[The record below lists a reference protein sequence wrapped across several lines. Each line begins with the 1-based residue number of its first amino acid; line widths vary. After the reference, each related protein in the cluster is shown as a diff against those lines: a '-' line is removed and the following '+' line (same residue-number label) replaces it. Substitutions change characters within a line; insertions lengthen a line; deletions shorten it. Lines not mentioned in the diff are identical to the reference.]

1 MEIASN
7 KGVIADAS
15 TPAGRAG
22 MSESEWREAIKFDS
36 TDTGW
41 VIMSIG
47 MAIGAGIVFL
57 PVQVGLMGLWV
68 FLLSS
73 VIGYPAMYLF
83 QRLFINTLA
92 ESPECK
98 DYPSVISGYLGK
110 NWGILLGA
118 LYFVMLVIW
127 MFVYSTA
134 ITNDSASY
142 LHTFGVTEGLLSD
155 SPFYGLVLI
164 CILVAISS
172 RGEKLL
178 FKISTGMVLTKLL
191 VVAALGVS
199 MVGMWHLYNVGSLPP
214 LGLLVKNAIITL
226 PFTLTSILFIQTLSP
241 MVISYR
247 SREKSIEV
255 ARHKALRAMNIA
267 FGILFVTVFFYA
279 VSFTLAMGH
288 DEAVKAYE
296 QNISALAIADA
307 KALLAAGKVSVKI
320 QEPCNEI
327 LFSRAKV
334 WNGEKWACVTIVG
347 GHTNIVHIETHNG
360 VVFTQQACVA
370 EGEQESPLT
379 VLSRTTLAEILKFVN
394 EVPFAAIRFILDS
407 AKLNCALSQEGLSGK
422 WGLHIGATLEKQCER
437 GLLAKDLSS
446 SIVIRTSAASDA
458 RMGGAT
464 LPAMSNSGSGNQ
476 GITATMPVVVVAE
489 HFGADDERLARA
501 LMLSHLSA
509 IYIHNQLP
517 RLSALCAATT
527 AAMGAAAGMAW
538 LVDGRYETI
547 SMAISSMIGDV
558 SGMIC
563 DGASNSCAMK
573 VSTSA
578 SAAWKAV
585 LMALDD
591 TAVTGNEGIVAHDV
605 EQSIANLCA
614 LASHSM
620 QQTDRQIIE
629 IMASKAR

>member
-1 MEIASN
+1 MISAFDIFKIGIGPSSSHTVGPMNAGKSFIDRLESSGLLTATSHIVVDLYGSLSLTGKGHATDVAIIMGLAGNSPQDVVIDEI
-7 KGVIADAS
+7 
-15 TPAGRAG
+15 PAFIELVTRSGR
-22 MSESEWREAIKFDS
+22 
-36 TDTGW
+36 
-41 VIMSIG
+41 
-47 MAIGAGIVFL
+47 L
-57 PVQVGLMGLWV
+57 PVASGAHIVDFPV
-68 FLLSS
+68 AKNIIFH
-73 VIGYPAMYLF
+73 
-83 QRLFINTLA
+83 
-92 ESPECK
+92 PE
-98 DYPSVISGYLGK
+98 
-110 NWGILLGA
+110 
-118 LYFVMLVIW
+118 MLPRHENGMRI
-127 MFVYSTA
+127 TA
-134 ITNDSASY
+134 
-142 LHTFGVTEGLLSD
+142 
-155 SPFYGLVLI
+155 
-164 CILVAISS
+164 
-172 RGEKLL
+172 
-178 FKISTGMVLTKLL
+178 
-191 VVAALGVS
+191 
-199 MVGMWHLYNVGSLPP
+199 W
-214 LGLLVKNAIITL
+214 
-226 PFTLTSILFIQTLSP
+226 
-241 MVISYR
+241 
-247 SREKSIEV
+247 
-255 ARHKALRAMNIA
+255 KA
-267 FGILFVTVFFYA
+267 
-279 VSFTLAMGH
+279 
-288 DEAVKAYE
+288 
-296 QNISALAIADA
+296 
-307 KALLAAGKVSVKI
+307 
-320 QEPCNEI
+320 QE
-327 LFSRAKV
+327 
-334 WNGEKWACVTIVG
+334 
-347 GHTNIVHIETHNG
+347 
-360 VVFTQQACVA
+360 CVA

-422 WGLHIGATLEKQCER
+422 WGLHIGATLEKQCAR